1 MDIPLTWTYVEGP
14 TETKNGIAIAGVFF
28 GVLGLCLGPFGF
40 IPALFMGFA
49 GSKRAKKG
57 APHGGLATTAVV
69 LGFIGMAFFSLL
81 LAQGFFTQMIGA
93 FVYSQ
98 SASQE
103 SPAPASSGRNSD
115 SDLTAGSC
123 RLEGSADG
131 PRPDADCTPGA
142 LIADAGDY
150 PMCEAGFTPTG
161 PSSDVAKTRRESVA
175 AAYSSDSVTYKASDV
190 GFLVPRELGGSWAA
204 TNLWPVRDYLND
216 AQTSR
221 LLDRLCASPRT
232 LTVEELAEAARAG
245 RLRELAAA
253 PGS

>member
-1 MDIPLTWTYVEGP
+1 MDVPLTWTYVEGP

-57 APHGGLATTAVV
+57 APHGGLATTAIV
-69 LGFIGMAFFSLL
+69 LGFIGMAFFALL

-93 FVYSQ
+93 LVYSQ

-103 SPAPASSGRNSD
+103 TPAPASSDSD
-115 SDLTAGSC
+115 SNGGLPAGSC

-131 PRPDADCTPGA
+131 PLPDADCTPGVLVA
-142 LIADAGDY
+142 NAGDY
-150 PMCEAGFTPTG
+150 PMCEAGFKPTG
-161 PSSDVAKTRRESVA
+161 PSSDVAKTRRQSVA
-175 AAYSSDSVTYKASDV
+175 SAYSSASAAYTAADV
-190 GFLVPRELGGSWAA
+190 GFLIPRELGGSWAVA
-204 TNLWPVRDYLND
+204 NLWPVKTYLNQK
-216 AQTSR
+216 QTSR
-221 LLDRLCASPRT
+221 LLDRLCGTPRT

-253 PGS
+253 PSS